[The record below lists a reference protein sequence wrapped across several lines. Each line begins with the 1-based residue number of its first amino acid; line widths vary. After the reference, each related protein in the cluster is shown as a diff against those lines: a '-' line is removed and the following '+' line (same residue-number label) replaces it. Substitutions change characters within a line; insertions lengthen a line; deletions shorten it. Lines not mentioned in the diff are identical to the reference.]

1 MSRFLMMIRH
11 GEDPQNPDNR
21 PDLSPELIENMGKL
35 IDEMTKAG
43 VLLDTAGL
51 KPTHEGV
58 RLHWKSGDLSYT
70 DGPFTEAKE
79 IVGGYAM
86 LQCADRPE
94 AVEWARRF
102 VSLHEDLDIT
112 VELREIEEG

>member
-11 GEDPQNPDNR
+11 GEDPTDPDNR
-21 PDLSPELIENMGKL
+21 PDISPEVIENVGKL
-35 IDEMTKAG
+35 LEEMSKAG
-43 VLLDTAGL
+43 VLLDTSGL

-58 RLHWKSGDLSYT
+58 RLHWKAGDLSYT

-86 LQCADRPE
+86 LQCADRAE

-102 VSLHEDLDIT
+102 VGLHDGVDFTAEI
-112 VELREIEEG
+112 REIVEG